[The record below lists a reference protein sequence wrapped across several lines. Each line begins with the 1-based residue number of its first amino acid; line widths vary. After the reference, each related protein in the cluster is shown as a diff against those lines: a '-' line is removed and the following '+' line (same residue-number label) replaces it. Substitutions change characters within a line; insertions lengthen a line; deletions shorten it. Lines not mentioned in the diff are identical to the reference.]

1 MLGSGRIGGAP
12 ACGSASW
19 GGTFDPIHHAHLH
32 NAAMAAAACG
42 LDHVVLVPTG
52 EPCHKDP
59 RGVSPSADRFT
70 MAEIACRPD
79 PLLSVSRVE
88 VDRPGPSYTV
98 PTLRELHR
106 TLGPAAELFL
116 IVGTDTAEG
125 ITQWYEAEAIPRL
138 ARLVVVGRADHVP
151 DPARLPRSG
160 TYDPVPASPWRISS
174 TQIRARVRA
183 GRPVRYLVPDGVAAY
198 IAERGLYVGR
208 PGG

>member
-1 MLGSGRIGGAP
+1 MRIGIM
-12 ACGSASW
+12 

-98 PTLRELHR
+98 PTLRELRR

-151 DPARLPRSG
+151 NPARLPRCG

-174 TQIRARVRA
+174 TQIRARVRD

>member
-1 MLGSGRIGGAP
+1 MRIGIM
-12 ACGSASW
+12 

-32 NAAMAAAACG
+32 NAVIAASAHG

-59 RGVSPSADRFT
+59 RAVSPAADRLA
-70 MAEIACRPD
+70 MAELACRPN

-88 VDRPGPSYTV
+88 TDRPGPSYTA
-98 PTLRELHR
+98 PTLRAFR
-106 TLGPAAELFL
+106 RALGPAAELFL
-116 IVGTDTAEG
+116 IVGTDAAEG
-125 ITQWYEAEAIPRL
+125 ISQWYEAETIPRL
-138 ARLVVVGRADHVP
+138 ARLIVCGRADHVP

-160 TYDPVPASPWRISS
+160 LYVPASPWRISS

-198 IAERGLYVGR
+198 IAERGLYAVD
-208 PGG
+208 